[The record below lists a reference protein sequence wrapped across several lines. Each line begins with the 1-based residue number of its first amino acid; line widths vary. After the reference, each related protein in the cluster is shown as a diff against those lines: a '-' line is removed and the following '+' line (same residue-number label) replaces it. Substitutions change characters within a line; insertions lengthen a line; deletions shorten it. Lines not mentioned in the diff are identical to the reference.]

1 MPVNRR
7 WIKRMIE
14 TAKAETAPMPW
25 ARGRDPV
32 RPIGRTGLIR
42 TTLPPKSC

>member
-7 WIKRMIE
+7 WITRMIE

-25 ARGRDPV
+25 ARRRDPAQDSEH
-32 RPIGRTGLIR
+32 TGLIR
-42 TTLPPKSC
+42 TTFRPKSC

>member
-25 ARGRDPV
+25 ARRRDLA
-32 RPIGRTGLIR
+32 RSIGRTGLIR
-42 TTLPPKSC
+42 TTLPPRIC